1 MSPVDRGSQP
11 GAWLDRFG
19 VVGSAIWGFAE
30 ATLFFVVPDV
40 MVGAVGLLRPRKVVL
55 AALAAVGGAL
65 VGGTVLYLVARGTG
79 PGLRDVMHGI
89 PTITLSMLEE
99 ARRGLVEHG
108 GVAMLQS
115 QWIPYK
121 LFVTEWG
128 LLGWDLVA
136 LLGWTIVDRSSR
148 ILVVGLGAAVL
159 GILMRRPIGAHP
171 VLWSTA
177 YLVAWAG
184 FYAWYWTVLL
194 PDRFG

>member
-1 MSPVDRGSQP
+1 MSLPEPGGRP
-11 GAWLDRFG
+11 GAWLERSG
-19 VVGSAIWGFAE
+19 VAGSAIWGFAE

-55 AALAAVGGAL
+55 AALAAVGGAAL
-65 VGGTVLYLVARGTG
+65 GGIILYLVARETG
-79 PGLRDVMHGI
+79 PGLRDVMDGI
-89 PTITLSMLEE
+89 PTIRLSMLEE

-128 LLGWDLVA
+128 VLGWDLIA

-159 GILMRRPIGAHP
+159 GILMRRPITAHP

-177 YLVAWAG
+177 YLAAWAG